1 MKYHFIIYS
10 TWKTSFVGKHRLVLL
25 EINHNEMNSL
35 PFQRDRKNVF
45 VRGRIELAVK
55 ARWKF
60 KFPTQPNHNLV
71 HF

>member
-1 MKYHFIIYS
+1 
-10 TWKTSFVGKHRLVLL
+10 
-25 EINHNEMNSL
+25 MNSL

-60 KFPTQPNHNLV
+60 KFPTQPNHISV

>member
-1 MKYHFIIYS
+1 
-10 TWKTSFVGKHRLVLL
+10 
-25 EINHNEMNSL
+25 MNSL
-35 PFQRDRKNVF
+35 PFQRDRDQNVI

-60 KFPTQPNHNLV
+60 KFPTQPNQNSV